1 MLGPSTVDEL
11 SAWWPAPAQGS
22 WFSRAVRR
30 APSLDPK
37 CPEVVLPVGIEPTTS
52 PLPRECST
60 TELRQRPGLGIGP
73 RRDRKVIPEVP
84 AAGKASGLR
93 LVRGGG
99 SSWVRSGGSR
109 RAVTGTRDF
118 ASNLLQIEQRPI
130 VGTTVCCGSGSPKVQ
145 ARWMSTRRAAFQAK
159 RAAIILTRH
168 TEIWIEEE
176 LTP

>member
-60 TELRQRPGLGIGP
+60 AELRQRPGLGIGP

-99 SSWVRSGGSR
+99 SSWVRSGIPPTAEPG
-109 RAVTGTRDF
+109 RAATGTRE
-118 ASNLLQIEQRPI
+118 LL
-130 VGTTVCCGSGSPKVQ
+130 
-145 ARWMSTRRAAFQAK
+145 
-159 RAAIILTRH
+159 
-168 TEIWIEEE
+168 
-176 LTP
+176 

>member
-1 MLGPSTVDEL
+1 MTEGL
-11 SAWWPAPAQGS
+11 
-22 WFSRAVRR
+22 
-30 APSLDPK
+30 
-37 CPEVVLPVGIEPTTS
+37 VLPVGIEPTTS

-99 SSWVRSGGSR
+99 SSWLRSGIPPTAGPG
-109 RAVTGTRDF
+109 RAATGTRDF
-118 ASNLLQIEQRPI
+118 AVDLLQIEQRPI
-130 VGTTVCCGSGSPKVQ
+130 VGTTVCCGSGSPKLR
-145 ARWMSTRRAAFQAK
+145 ARWMSTGRAAFQAK

-168 TEIWIEEE
+168 TEICIEEE